1 VLRRSAWI
9 TAAAWAAAASLGAGT
24 ASASTLAA
32 NPFMQQAGPLGSSEV
47 SELAEQ
53 GTSVALSADGNTAV
67 VGAPLYKVAAGAAFV
82 WVRTGS
88 GWSEQAKLVGKGAS
102 AKAQQGFSVA
112 LSADGN
118 TALIGAPQDEGS
130 GSFPGAVYVFTRSGS
145 TWTEQQK
152 LVATAGATQKSEQ
165 GSSVALSSSGSTAL
179 VGAADNVSPGV
190 GAAFVFTRTGASWSQ
205 QGGALVGTHGAGV
218 VQEGTSVALSGDGTT
233 ALIGGPRN
241 EGTLGQ
247 KEEGSVWAFVESG
260 GKWAEQ
266 AKLPAGA
273 GAGEEAAQGQ
283 SVALSGDGNTA
294 IVGGPGAHKAL
305 GAAWVYT
312 RTGSTWAEQ
321 GEPLLGEDRSTEAEE
336 GRSVSMSEDGNAAL
350 AGGYHDATSVGAT
363 WAFARSGA
371 SWTEQEKF
379 VGSGGSGFETQGAG
393 VALSGDGSTAIVGG
407 PGETGDQGAFW
418 IFARAASGEPEKV
431 EPTEPPQKE
440 NTSSGNHETTTTTA
454 NTSGAGTTTTTTPGV
469 AHTAQAIEE
478 LALGCGGRELA
489 LNDVYIHAGRVKIEG
504 SAARRLIGR
513 KVKILF
519 DERRQVATTTVGP
532 TGLYVTTAPLPP
544 ASILG
549 ALHTRYSAEIGSLR
563 SVHLKLTRRLV
574 LEPPHASGR
583 TVTLTGEVTQPLTLP
598 VAPVLV
604 EQALECRHPTIV
616 ERFTPPASGRF
627 HITLTVPADAKAAVY
642 TLKSKVAGNSHS
654 RQHGFNTYSLP
665 LPVLLG

>member
-1 VLRRSAWI
+1 LLCAATVC
-9 TAAAWAAAASLGAGT
+9 AAALAPAAAQ
-24 ASASTLAA
+24 ASTLAA
-32 NPFMQQAGPLGSSEV
+32 NPFAQQAGPLSSSEV

-53 GTSVALSADGNTAV
+53 GSSVALSADGKTAV
-67 VGAPLYKVAAGAAFV
+67 VGAPLYKVAAGVAFV

-88 GWSEQAKLVGKGAS
+88 TWTEQAKLVGSGAS

-118 TALIGAPQDEGS
+118 TALVGAPQDEGS
-130 GSFPGAVYVFTRSGS
+130 GTFPGAVYVFTRLGS
-145 TWTEQQK
+145 KWTEQQK
-152 LVATAGATQKSEQ
+152 LVATTGATEKAEQ
-165 GSSVALSSSGSTAL
+165 GSSVALSSSGNTAL
-179 VGAADNVSPGV
+179 VGAADNTSPGV
-190 GAAFVFTRTGASWSQ
+190 GAAFVFTRSGASWSQ
-205 QGGALVGTHGAGV
+205 QGGALVGKHGSGV
-218 VQEGTSVALSGDGTT
+218 VQEGTSVALSGEGTT

-241 EGTLGQ
+241 EGPSGQ

-260 GKWAEQ
+260 GKWTEQ
-266 AKLPAGA
+266 AKLPAGT

-305 GAAWVYT
+305 GAAWVYA

-321 GEPLLGEDRSTEAEE
+321 GEPLLGEGLSTEAEE
-336 GRSVSMSEDGNAAL
+336 GHSVSLTEDGNTAL
-350 AGGYHDATSVGAT
+350 VGGYHNDTSLGAT
-363 WAFARSGA
+363 WAFARSGS
-371 SWTEQEKF
+371 SWSEQEKM
-379 VGSGGSGFETQGAG
+379 VGTGGSGFETQGAA
-393 VALSGDGSTAIVGG
+393 VALSADGTTAITGASALNGQQGG
-407 PGETGDQGAFW
+407 FW
-418 IFARAASGEPEKV
+418 VFARAASGEPEK
-431 EPTEPPQKE
+431 EKEPPQNEPPPSNKNPNE
-440 NTSSGNHETTTTTA
+440 TPNTPATFAPSFSPTA
-454 NTSGAGTTTTTTPGV
+454 GIASTP
-469 AHTAQAIEE
+469 QAIEE

-519 DERRQVATTTVGP
+519 DERRQVATATVGSN
-532 TGLYVTTAPLPP
+532 GLYVTTAPLPP

-574 LEPPHASGR
+574 LEPPRASGR

-604 EQALECRHPTIV
+604 EQALECHHPTIV

-627 HITLTVPADAKAAVY
+627 RITLTVPADARAAVY